1 MSRPKKSLS
10 QNFLSDPRILARI
23 ADAVDLTPD
32 DTVLEIGPGRGALT
46 RELLARAR
54 RVVVIEMDSELAAR
68 LAEEVAGR
76 GSRVAEEV
84 TGRGSRVA
92 EEVTGHR
99 SRVTVPDSEDSRPE
113 TRDPRLTIHEGDA
126 LELDWH
132 ALAGPDYAIAGNIP
146 YHITS
151 PLIDKA
157 LQPPRAKRVV
167 FLMQKEVAERIVA
180 PPGGEE
186 YGALTIGVQ
195 AVARVEKL
203 FVVPKGA
210 FHPVPKVDSAVVRF
224 TPLARPLIEDRE
236 VAAFRRFT
244 VGMFSFRRKQLARG
258 IRELTGFSAEQ
269 ATRAITH
276 ALASMPLEG
285 AEVYPPVARPTFSP
299 DSRPEQVAPL
309 GFVSLYRA
317 VVEAGWRPSADP
329 AGA

>member
-23 ADAVDLTPD
+23 ADATDLGPD

-46 RELLARAR
+46 RELLKRAK
-54 RVVVIEMDSELAAR
+54 RVVAIEMDSELAEGLRAQFSP
-68 LAEEVAGR
+68 A
-76 GSRVAEEV
+76 SSDHP
-84 TGRGSRVA
+84 T
-92 EEVTGHR
+92 T
-99 SRVTVPDSEDSRPE
+99 RPSAHF
-113 TRDPRLTIHEGDA
+113 DLHHGDA
-126 LELDWH
+126 LDLDWR
-132 ALAGPDYAIAGNIP
+132 ALAGPDYVICGNIP

-157 LQPPRAKRVV
+157 LQPPRARRVV
-167 FLMQKEVAERIVA
+167 FLMQKEVADRIAA
-180 PPGGEE
+180 PPGGDT

-203 FVVPKGA
+203 FVVAKGS
-210 FHPVPKVDSAVVRF
+210 FNPVPKVDSAVVRF
-224 TPLARPLIEDRE
+224 TPLEHPLIRDAE
-236 VAAFRRFT
+236 VADFRRFT
-244 VGMFSFRRKQLARG
+244 VGMFSYRRKQLARG

-269 ATRAITH
+269 ASRVITH
-276 ALASMPLEG
+276 ALASMPLDG

-317 VVEAGWRPSADP
+317 VVEAGWE
-329 AGA
+329 G

>member
-54 RVVVIEMDSELAAR
+54 RVVVIEKDSELAAR

-76 GSRVAEEV
+76 V
-84 TGRGSRVA
+84 
-92 EEVTGHR
+92 
-99 SRVTVPDSEDSRPE
+99 SRVTVQRSEDS
-113 TRDPRLTIHEGDA
+113 RLTIHEGDA

-132 ALAGPDYAIAGNIP
+132 ALAGPDYVIAGNIP

-157 LQPPRAKRVV
+157 LQPPRARRVV

-224 TPLARPLIEDRE
+224 TPLARPLIVDRE

-244 VGMFSFRRKQLARG
+244 VGMFSYRRKQLARG

-285 AEVYPPVARPTFSP
+285 EEVYPPVARPTFSP

-317 VVEAGWRPSADP
+317 VVEAGWQPSADP
-329 AGA
+329 SGA

>member
-1 MSRPKKSLS
+1 MSRPKKALS

-23 ADAVDLTPD
+23 ADAVDLEPG
-32 DTVLEIGPGRGALT
+32 DTVLEIGPGRGGLT
-46 RELLARAR
+46 RELLKRAK
-54 RVVVIEMDSELAAR
+54 RVIAIEMDAELVEGLTAQFSTAPSDY
-68 LAEEVAGR
+68 A
-76 GSRVAEEV
+76 
-84 TGRGSRVA
+84 TI
-92 EEVTGHR
+92 
-99 SRVTVPDSEDSRPE
+99 RPSAHF
-113 TRDPRLTIHEGDA
+113 DLHHGDA

-132 ALAGPDYAIAGNIP
+132 ALAGRDYAICGNIP

-167 FLMQKEVAERIVA
+167 FLMQKEVADRIVA

-203 FVVPKGA
+203 FVVAKGS
-210 FHPVPKVDSAVVRF
+210 FNPVPKVDSAVVRF
-224 TPLARPLIEDRE
+224 TPLKQPLIRDHE
-236 VAAFRRFT
+236 VPDFRRFT
-244 VGMFSFRRKQLARG
+244 VGMFSYRRKQLARG
-258 IRELTGFSAEQ
+258 IRELTGFSADQ
-269 ATRAITH
+269 ATRVITH

-317 VVEAGWRPSADP
+317 VVEAGWRPEH
-329 AGA
+329 